1 MSKNEQD
8 IYSSKRVGARATKAQ
23 LAGTERLSVKLGD
36 EHLIGAGNFLAN
48 LSDEQKLEYDE
59 MFNFMLFQIEKGWF
73 RKLEGRIPEDRKED
87 YMTRLKFESFEIY
100 RLGFVKYVLIVWD
113 ICQYAR
119 KNEIPFNARG
129 SANASLCL
137 YCLDIISLDPMVSG
151 PGGDSLIFT
160 RFISPDRID
169 YPDIDLD
176 FADIRRPEIK
186 EYLNEKYGP
195 ECVAEIGTF
204 ITMKGKQCLRDVARV
219 RKVSRRE
226 TDQVSALIVQRSGG
240 DARADFTILD
250 AFTAFPACISYR
262 ERHPEVI
269 EDAVK
274 LEGQIR
280 GQGVHASGVVV
291 SDRPLREDIPLGVKK
306 DGTKVAG
313 FEMKD
318 TDSMGLLKLDILGLR
333 TLRVIADTVA
343 LIKSRHDFDICDCQG
358 CKKINEIADNKR
370 LRIDRMLSRMK
381 RSDPMYSYWEEE
393 LKRIKPNIDVWFE
406 DIDYDDQEVFKLFK
420 DGYTLGIFQFESKGF
435 QKLSRRAKPRSV
447 IDLADLNALHRPG
460 PIRSG
465 IMHEWLLRRSGK
477 SDNVQVH
484 PFYDKATLGTQG
496 LMLYQE
502 QIMGI
507 VHDVGGFVWSKTD
520 IMRKAIS
527 KSVGEEFMR
536 RFKVDFVEGAKERG
550 MGEDEAGKIFDQII
564 SFGSYSFNMAHASA
578 YAYLAYRCAF
588 LKTYFSK
595 EFLLCEINSQSTDK
609 EKIHNL
615 IQESR
620 RVGVPVNL
628 PDINKS
634 DIGYSLGTNSMR
646 AGFSSIKKVGPKAA
660 QNLIDNQPYTDWFD
674 FISRVNRR
682 QVNSGS
688 ISAMIC
694 AGVFKSM
701 YPNTRVM
708 LENLPVL
715 LGGNQSQIETVLEIA
730 HHMDLE
736 SFPPYTVREETEL
749 QMTVLTLPTE
759 INPLDFYQD
768 VYDAIDDSL
777 SITPIADLD
786 TDSKGSVILKAIMTS
801 VSYGYRQA
809 GKKGD
814 EDEVD
819 EEYKGGAYVNLDDG
833 TDFIMGVFSPATYE
847 RYKVFLEDAEGAA
860 VLVKARKGKNADK
873 IDIDDLTVLP
883 EFQENLVEGK
893 FSQFEQFLLKPPL
906 KKYKDLIESLQLEA
920 ISDVAEALPK
930 AGKTKQ
936 FRVAGV
942 VSNIREH
949 MTKRNSMMAFI
960 ALDDTQDSIEILAWP
975 EAYAKFK
982 NHIKRG
988 EPVAVKGH
996 KLDPMPGATGF
1007 KLQLNDEKDDK
1018 ILSLVAIQES
1028 NDKRKERES
1037 QDGKHKD

>member
-1 MSKNEQD
+1 LARTDVYDN
-8 IYSSKRVGARATKAQ
+8 KRVDARVTKEQ

-36 EHLIGAGNFLAN
+36 DHLIGAGNFLAE
-48 LSDEQKLEYDE
+48 LPEDQKIAYDD
-59 MFNFMLFQIEKGWF
+59 MFEFMLFHIEKGWF
-73 RKLEGRIPEDRKED
+73 RKLEGRVPEDRRED
-87 YMTRLKFESFEIY
+87 YMKRLKFESFEIY

-119 KNEIPFNARG
+119 KMEIPFNARG
-129 SANASLCL
+129 SANASLAL

-151 PGGDSLIFT
+151 PGGESLIFT

-186 EYLNEKYGP
+186 EYLNIKYGE

-204 ITMKGKQCLRDVARV
+204 ITMKGKQCLQDIARV
-219 RKVSRRE
+219 RKISKRE
-226 TDQVSALIVQRSGG
+226 TSQVSALIVQRSGG
-240 DARADFTILD
+240 DARADFTIMD

-262 ERHPEVI
+262 ERYPEAI

-291 SDRPLREDIPLGVKK
+291 SNRPLREDIPLGVKK

-333 TLRVIADTVA
+333 TLRVIAETVK
-343 LIKSRHDFDICDCQG
+343 LVKNRHDFTICTCQG
-358 CKKINEIADNKR
+358 CKKVNEIAEKKK
-370 LRIDRMLSRMK
+370 LRIQSLLSHM
-381 RSDPMYSYWEEE
+381 STTDPMRAYWEEE
-393 LKRIKPNIDVWFE
+393 LKNVKPNLDVWFE
-406 DIDYDDQEVFKLFK
+406 DIDYDDQEVFKLFQE
-420 DGYTLGIFQFESKGF
+420 GYTLGIFQFESKGF

-477 SDNVQVH
+477 SDNVPVH

-536 RFKVDFVEGAKERG
+536 RFKVDFVAGAVERG
-550 MGEDEAGKIFDQII
+550 MAEADAGKVFDQII

-588 LKTYFSK
+588 LKTYYTT
-595 EFLLCEINSQSTDK
+595 EFLLCEINSLGSTDD
-609 EKIHNL
+609 KIHNL
-615 IQESR
+615 IQEAR
-620 RVGVPVNL
+620 RVGVPVHL
-628 PDINKS
+628 PDINRS
-634 DIGYSLGTNSMR
+634 NVTYSLGQKSMR
-646 AGFSSIKKVGPKAA
+646 AGFSSIKGVGPKAA
-660 QNLIDNQPYTDWFD
+660 QNLIDNQPYKDWND
-674 FISRVNRR
+674 FRERINRR
-682 QVNSGS
+682 QVNSGT
-688 ISAMIC
+688 ISALVSSG
-694 AGVFKSM
+694 AFKSM
-701 YPNTRVM
+701 YPNTRVL

-715 LGGNQSQIETVLEIA
+715 LGGKQEMIDSILEIA
-730 HHMDLE
+730 QHTDLE
-736 SFPPYTVREETEL
+736 AYPPYTEREETEL
-749 QMTVLTLPTE
+749 QMGVLTLPTE
-759 INPLDFYQD
+759 VNPLDFYKD
-768 VYDAIDDSL
+768 VYEAIDDSL
-777 SITPIADLD
+777 TITPISELD
-786 TDSKGSVILKAIMTS
+786 TETKGSVILKAVMNS

-814 EDEVD
+814 NEDDVD

-833 TDFIMGVFSPATYE
+833 TDFIMGVFNPAVYE
-847 RYKVFLEDAEGAA
+847 RYKVFLETAEGSA
-860 VLVKARKGKNADK
+860 VLVKARKGKNSDK
-873 IDIDDLTVLP
+873 IDIDDVTVLS
-883 EFQENLVEGK
+883 EFQENLKAGK
-893 FSQFEQFLLKPPL
+893 HSKFEQYLLNPPL
-906 KKYKDLIESLQLEA
+906 KKYKDLIESMKLSSIGDVVDSLPNAKKSEQMRFVGV
-920 ISDVAEALPK
+920 ISNL
-930 AGKTKQ
+930 
-936 FRVAGV
+936 
-942 VSNIREH
+942 REH
-949 MTKRNSMMAFI
+949 RTKHGGLMAFV
-960 ALDDTQDSIEILAWP
+960 ALDDNQDSVELLVWP
-975 EAYAKFK
+975 EGYAKFK
-982 NHIKRG
+982 KHIVLG
-988 EPVAVKGH
+988 EPVAIKAH
-996 KLDPMPGATGF
+996 KLDPMPGGKDY
-1007 KLQLNDEKDDK
+1007 KLQLSADQEDK
-1018 ILSLVAIQES
+1018 VYSLSAIQEY
-1028 NDKRKERES
+1028 NERKAS
-1037 QDGKHKD
+1037 GQ